1 MSDIQL
7 YRYSTSISCN
17 MQDAALACQDFLPG
31 FVDGREADARLAVA
45 FQRAAVSGPGLVCV
59 CLGKVRTHREPYM
72 LSGRKRHRRAIAHGQ
87 DLPRCASRFFQ
98 VPKPIKRTDVV
109 PEPPS

>member
-31 FVDGREADARLAVA
+31 FVDGHEADARLAVA
-45 FQRAAVSGPGLVCV
+45 FQRAAVSGARSGLC
-59 CLGKVRTHREPYM
+59 
-72 LSGRKRHRRAIAHGQ
+72 
-87 DLPRCASRFFQ
+87 
-98 VPKPIKRTDVV
+98 V
-109 PEPPS
+109 PEQSPHPPRTVHASKSEAS